1 MSFTIIDYS
10 GLKSAIGSFMSR
22 SDIAATADDL
32 IGLTEGYLNVE
43 LRCREMET
51 KTDLTPT
58 DNVCTLP
65 TDYLE
70 YKRVVELASI
80 RRKLEYITED
90 AADSIYPTRCSGLA
104 SHFTIIG
111 DELTAL
117 PLSANDIE
125 LTYYRKIPALSDTNT
140 TNWLLTRLPNLYL
153 HGCLFHAAELTRNTE
168 KMATEGTL
176 VEKYI
181 ASLTALDNR
190 AKFANAGVTLTGN
203 VW

>member
-1 MSFTIIDYS
+1 MTIENYS
-10 GLKSAIGSFMSR
+10 DLKSAIVKFSSR
-22 SDIAATADDL
+22 SDLSASADDL
-32 IGLTEGYLNVE
+32 ITLTEGYLNVE
-43 LRCREMET
+43 LRCREMEA
-51 KTDLTPT
+51 KTDLTPD

-80 RRKLEYITED
+80 RRRLEYITED
-90 AADSIYPTRCSGLA
+90 AADGIYPTRSSGLA
-104 SHFTIIG
+104 CHFMIIG
-111 DELTAL
+111 NELTAL

-125 LTYYRKIPALSDTNT
+125 LTYYQKIPALSDANT

-168 KMATEGTL
+168 KMALEGAL

-190 AKFANAGVTLTGN
+190 AKFGNAGVTLGGV